1 MSDFKTNK
9 AYLFQYRKK
18 MEKIQRLEDEQQRNE
33 LLKDGEGDEG
43 DEDWWRNDE

>member
-1 MSDFKTNK
+1 MLEDMNDW
-9 AYLFQYRKK
+9 RKEAIGK
-18 MEKIQRLEDEQQRNE
+18 DEWIQQVLEDEQQRNE